1 MTYGQVDHA
10 RLDGDALTRWYLRSP
25 ADIEQARQAAA
36 TQSYNDFFGNP
47 DGSDDGL
54 ASATAESS
62 SADDDPRT
70 SPAPLGSDVPLRPLS
85 AGADSGEHGYLDDGV
100 YRPGQDDD
108 QNIPAADTVWNCPTC
123 HGRLPL
129 PPQLQP
135 LQPLFRYFPPSSGG
149 SSSSEPGRDRYPQ
162 CEMQERQDR
171 GICAQQP
178 TEPAKAVCNA
188 SATDRREWCETHQ
201 GEIGSPDLFTARR
214 KDGRRWP

>member
-1 MTYGQVDHA
+1 MAYGQIDPA

-25 ADIEQARQAAA
+25 ADIEQARQDAAA
-36 TQSYNDFFGNP
+36 QSYEDFFGNL
-47 DGSDDGL
+47 DRSDDG
-54 ASATAESS
+54 SS
-62 SADDDPRT
+62 SAANQRSAPEDDLRA
-70 SPAPLGSDVPLRPLS
+70 SPPPSEFDVPPRPPS
-85 AGADSGEHGYLDDGV
+85 PGAGSGEDSYLEDGV
-100 YRPGQDDD
+100 YRPGQNDGRST
-108 QNIPAADTVWNCPTC
+108 PAADTVWNCPTC

-129 PPQLQP
+129 PPQIQP
-135 LQPLFRYFPPSSGG
+135 LQPLFRYFPPSSG
-149 SSSSEPGRDRYPQ
+149 SSSPQPGRDPYPQ
-162 CEMQERQDR
+162 CEKQERADR